1 MAKDI
6 MRSPVVTAN
15 RDQTVS
21 EAAEILIENQIGSV
35 VVVNENGDFCGLM
48 SEEMI
53 MPREHASPFM
63 HGSVTRIMG
72 LNADEDLAPAFRQEL
87 VEVGGKTIDEV
98 MNSAPPTAAPDA
110 TIDEVINLIEHTG
123 GHHLPI
129 IENGKPV
136 GIIAR
141 HDLMRLFAA

>member
-1 MAKDI
+1 
-6 MRSPVVTAN
+6 
-15 RDQTVS
+15 
-21 EAAEILIENQIGSV
+21 
-35 VVVNENGDFCGLM
+35 
-48 SEEMI
+48 

-63 HGSVTRIMG
+63 RGSVTRIMG
-72 LNADEDLAPAFRQEL
+72 LNADEDVAPAFRQEL
-87 VEVGGKTIDEV
+87 AKVRDKTISEV
-98 MNSAPPTAAPDA
+98 MNPTPPTAAPDA
-110 TIDEVINLIEHTG
+110 SIDEVINLIEHTG